1 MIVRYCLIYKDLKLM
16 QTIYNALAVPFGYI
30 LHFFY
35 NFSENYLLS
44 LFILVL
50 LVKLIL
56 LPSSISQQKG
66 SAKQLRLQPK
76 VNRIRQK
83 YSNGG
88 QPTREMQMKMQEEMQ
103 ALYQREGYSAMA
115 GGCLPMLIQFPIMIG
130 LYGIVYAPL
139 SRVLAISEDVLQKAA
154 QTLGIEMAAQSQSRN
169 YEIQILSKVTADNMP
184 ASIAKYGEEILKLKD
199 QFLLF
204 GKIDLTQSPD
214 FKSPSILWLIPVTVL
229 VLGLLTSIIMMQ
241 RQKQT
246 NPEMAKNPSTGCM
259 MLFSPIMSV
268 VFTFMFP
275 AGVGVY
281 WIMSSLFTL
290 LQTIILNKTHNP
302 QKVIA
307 ISMIDETVERR
318 SREAAVKKLKE
329 FSDKASDN

>member
-1 MIVRYCLIYKDLKLM
+1 M
-16 QTIYNALAVPFGYI
+16 QSIYNALAVPFGYI

-35 NFSENYLLS
+35 TIFNNYLLS

-56 LPSSISQQKG
+56 LPSTIHQQKN

-88 QPTREMQMKMQEEMQ
+88 QPTREMQMKIQEETQ
-103 ALYQREGYSAMA
+103 ALYEKEGFNAMS
-115 GGCLPMLIQFPIMIG
+115 GGCVPLLIQFPVMIG
-130 LYGIVYAPL
+130 LYGVVYTPL
-139 SRVLAISEDVLQKAA
+139 SRVLAIGADVLTKAA
-154 QTLGIEMAAQSQSRN
+154 STLGIDTASSRQ
-169 YEIQILSKVTADNMP
+169 YEIDILRVVNESNMPSSLASYSEQILR
-184 ASIAKYGEEILKLKD
+184 LKD
-199 QFLLF
+199 QFNLF
-204 GKIDLTQSPD
+204 GKIDLTLTPSI
-214 FKSPSILWLIPVTVL
+214 KEPSILWLIPGIVL
-229 VLGLLTSIIMMQ
+229 ILGLLTSLLMYKK
-241 RQKQT
+241 QKET

-259 MLFSPIMSV
+259 TFFSPVMSV

-290 LQTIILNKTHNP
+290 IQTLVLNKTHSS
-302 QKVIA
+302 QRVIA
-307 ISMIDETVERR
+307 NAMIDETVERR
-318 SREAAVKKLKE
+318 SREANIKKLKE
-329 FSDKASDN
+329 LAEKNNGDS